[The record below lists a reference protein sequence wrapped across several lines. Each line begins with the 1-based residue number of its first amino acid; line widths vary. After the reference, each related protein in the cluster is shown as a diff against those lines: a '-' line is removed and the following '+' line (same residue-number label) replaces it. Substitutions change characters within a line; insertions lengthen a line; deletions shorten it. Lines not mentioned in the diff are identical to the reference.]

1 MSLPKIGFGL
11 LRNDTSHVTLA
22 LLRFQSLLL
31 FVILSILRF
40 LTFSDISKFL
50 NCLKMRQTH
59 FRKYLKFF
67 RKFFLKIFHVAKGEF
82 SAWVTAK
89 KLTSLNTL
97 IRMKNFLKV
106 KFSCSLTCLPR
117 LYGIIYTQGRVSA
130 WEFLAIKIGCSQLLG

>member
-67 RKFFLKIFHVAKGEF
+67 RKFFTSQKG
-82 SAWVTAK
+82 
-89 KLTSLNTL
+89 
-97 IRMKNFLKV
+97 NF
-106 KFSCSLTCLPR
+106 
-117 LYGIIYTQGRVSA
+117 
-130 WEFLAIKIGCSQLLG
+130 QLELQLRN